1 MGEDKETLE
10 QILISEKNAKIE
22 KEKKKLKELFKD
34 IDKSRANLAEKLIQ
48 NASYM
53 SIELEYLKKH
63 NVEFGIKEA
72 YMNGANQFG
81 YKESVE
87 SKTYNTMIKN
97 YLSTIKQLNEMLPK
111 DINPKN
117 LDDGFESFGDDE

>member
-1 MGEDKETLE
+1 MEEEEEKLE
-10 QILISEKNAKIE
+10 QSLISEKNAKIE

-34 IDKSRANLAEKLIQ
+34 IDKSRTSLAEKLIQ

-111 DINPKN
+111 DIEPKN
-117 LDDGFESFGDDE
+117 PHDEFDNF